1 MEVKFKT
8 YITAYRKQKKM
19 TQEDLSEKVGVRRE
33 TITRLEKGLYNPSLK
48 LAMDIA
54 RVLDTDVYHLFEY
67 PEQSGS

>member
-67 PEQSGS
+67 PE